1 MRKRATRMSG
11 AVLLCAGI
19 MAVLAGGAG
28 RAVANSSARAAIS
41 AATADDSA
49 MAQADQGFEAAVG
62 AGAKAALDKLL
73 DAGFSWTDVDGRT
86 LTRAAALAELPE
98 PLIDG
103 AGAGPGRV
111 TGHTYGDVALVR
123 VDDGLAHVLRVW
135 VRRPA
140 GWKLMVYQ
148 EVRSLATPPT
158 VTPGTG
164 KDCENPCRNVLYQP
178 KNEAERGV
186 VASYMG
192 LETASVGHDAPN
204 WGPHVAEEF
213 VAASSYSNKLLTK
226 PERMADLAKSQ
237 MAGLA
242 PTPVV
247 TMRLVDF
254 GNTVVMASKQQP
266 DKGKPLHI
274 TRVWTKRDGNWV
286 IVVAFQTAIQAESG
300 RS

>member
-1 MRKRATRMSG
+1 MAIASGRDEMKRPVMRMLG
-11 AVLLCAGI
+11 AVLVCAGI
-19 MAVLAGGAG
+19 VAGLAGGAG
-28 RAVANSSARAAIS
+28 VRPAA
-41 AATADDSA
+41 AAGDDSA
-49 MAQADQGFEAAVG
+49 VLQADQAFVAAIRTG
-62 AGAKAALDKLL
+62 DKPALGTLL
-73 DAGFSWTDVDGRT
+73 DADFSWTDVDGRT
-86 LTRAAALAELPE
+86 LTRAEALQELPK
-98 PLIDG
+98 PLTNGGGSAPITTH
-103 AGAGPGRV
+103 V
-111 TGHTYGDVALVR
+111 YGDVALVR
-123 VDDGLAHVLRVW
+123 TDDGLPHVLRVW

-140 GWKLMVYQ
+140 GWKAMVYQ
-148 EVRSLATPPT
+148 EVRSLAAPPT

-186 VASYMG
+186 IASYMG
-192 LETASVGHDAPN
+192 LETASVRHDAPH

-254 GNTVVMASKQQP
+254 GDTVVMLSKQQP